1 MEFIL
6 NNYPLAR
13 AEFTFR
19 DVNKRRETTC
29 ISRHRCARCACDF
42 SFCSNIMKHSRRL
55 HFITFNDMKNKWNFA
70 NFSFLSIFDFL
81 RADKPASHMSSLIR
95 EMLLL
100 LLVYFRI
107 DDGYS
112 RASSWGLTQII
123 GCLPAVNNLHKGLA
137 GRPSACVLDTFLV
150 WVFVRACANAWC
162 TTCRRPLI
170 HNTPRSRSVCARACV
185 RACFLFVCFTL
196 TRRIPF

>member
-42 SFCSNIMKHSRRL
+42 SFCSNIMKHSRR
-55 HFITFNDMKNKWNFA
+55 
-70 NFSFLSIFDFL
+70 SIY
-81 RADKPASHMSSLIR
+81 ADKPASHMSSLIR

-162 TTCRRPLI
+162 TACRRPLI